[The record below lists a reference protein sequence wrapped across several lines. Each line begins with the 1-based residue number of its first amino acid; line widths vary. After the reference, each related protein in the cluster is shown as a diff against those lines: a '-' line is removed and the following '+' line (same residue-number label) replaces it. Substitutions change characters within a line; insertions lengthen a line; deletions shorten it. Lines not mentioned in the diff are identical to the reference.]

1 MVEHRLVDR
10 ARKHKPIR
18 ETEVTYNRKHSHQRR
33 RESAEYGSS
42 DIGDVDL
49 DLERLAGLWL
59 EHAEVAG
66 ESDQSGLLVVELELV
81 CLPNSCHCRPIVIK
95 VLHRAK
101 VMRCESCVLVRGKL
115 NLPHRAPVSCCDRVP
130 QRARESLRCIRPR
143 ACRTRT
149 MRR

>member
-66 ESDQSGLLVVELELV
+66 ESDQSGLLVVELEFDALD
-81 CLPNSCHCRPIVIK
+81 LPRILAAALDVILDGDLGERCGLRGGQCREI
-95 VLHRAK
+95 
-101 VMRCESCVLVRGKL
+101 
-115 NLPHRAPVSCCDRVP
+115 
-130 QRARESLRCIRPR
+130 
-143 ACRTRT
+143 
-149 MRR
+149 